1 MQTPVDQ
8 LHQLF
13 HDEWEARLQ
22 FDPLFATYTGDHRYN
37 DRLPRTR
44 EEDFAAYRRDLAGF
58 RRQLEGIERSAL
70 PPAEQL
76 NYDIWQR
83 LIDNELRELELG
95 GHRLTLSKMWGFHI
109 AFADCYLTM
118 PFDNAEDYEK
128 YIARLNAF
136 PVSVQDQIE
145 LMRTAMQLDFI
156 PPRVTL
162 EGVDE
167 ALRAQLVSDAV
178 DSVLYKPFLSFP
190 ATLDEAQR
198 AGLHV
203 ELARQRSN
211 ELQALMIEGEYK
223 YVEMASLRLLKQ
235 VEAARLYLE
244 QAEGLSQTHRQAL
257 GQDLNQT
264 ILMQALV
271 LKALVNTT
279 PYESQPMVRHVLLAF
294 H

>member
-1 MQTPVDQ
+1 MTEQTNQHEHHGADPSANIRDVATTPTPET
-8 LHQLF
+8 LRR
-13 HDEWEARLQ
+13 EADAGDWLQ
-22 FDPLFATYTGDHRYN
+22 AHSSALELR
-37 DRLPRTR
+37 
-44 EEDFAAYRRDLAGF
+44 AGF
-58 RRQLEGIERSAL
+58 LKASRRQLVARIEQKARRSLWDRAWATPGFRFAANAASLGVLLLVLYSFQSVLFSAASVAL
-70 PPAEQL
+70 PGEMLYPVKLGAEQIGIGL
-76 NYDIWQR
+76 
-83 LIDNELRELELG
+83 
-95 GHRLTLSKMWGFHI
+95 
-109 AFADCYLTM
+109 
-118 PFDNAEDYEK
+118 
-128 YIARLNAF
+128 
-136 PVSVQDQIE
+136 
-145 LMRTAMQLDFI
+145 
-156 PPRVTL
+156 
-162 EGVDE
+162 
-167 ALRAQLVSDAV
+167 
-178 DSVLYKPFLSFP
+178 
-190 ATLDEAQR
+190 TLDEAQR